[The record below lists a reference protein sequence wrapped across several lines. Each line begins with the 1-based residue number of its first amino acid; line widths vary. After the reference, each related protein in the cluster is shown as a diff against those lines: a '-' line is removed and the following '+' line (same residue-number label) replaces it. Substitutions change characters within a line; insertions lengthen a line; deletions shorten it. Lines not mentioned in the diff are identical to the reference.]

1 MSTNK
6 TIMIVEDESILAML
20 VEMKLKRK
28 GFSVLE
34 PVATGEDAI
43 TVADKNKPDVIIMDI
58 RLAGVIDGI
67 EASEKICK
75 KYNCSIVFTTGY
87 SDDAIHKKA
96 LALKPLAY
104 LTKPYEINQLV
115 SLIEHS

>member
-43 TVADKNKPDVIIMDI
+43 TSAAENKPDVIVMDI

-67 EASEKICK
+67 EASQEICK
-75 KYNCSIVFTTGY
+75 ISKCTIVFTTGY
-87 SDDAIHKKA
+87 SDDTIKEKA

-104 LTKPYEINQLV
+104 LTKPYEINELI